1 MAYRDQDGYLSGAF
15 WLGNVGWST
24 FSATNWGVPLC
35 QARIVCPTDI
45 LTNTGKVCPVHGC
58 AWSQNAGWIVL
69 SGSLIDTSQTGV
81 YYNPSTALIEGFGWS
96 RALGWVPFYAKT
108 DNQELGLD
116 PLTEIGISMDGV
128 AVHFVGKIA
137 VIGNIAGTRIYE
149 LPNQNVWY
157 VFSMASQATMM
168 NTIRKNIALIS
179 RNITDVVLE
188 DPLSTLNFLVEKN
201 EDYVFDFADVWPVGK
216 RSIVVIGHDI
226 ILDTT
231 NSIWDP
237 NDGILRGLI
246 ALKDANGNGGN
257 IIISEKVKEI
267 YALVYAEG
275 SIFSW
280 EKTATGLI
288 DQYLSH
294 GAWNIPQKQLYIK
307 GLLIS
312 KNTISG
318 ARQVPITCPVIVA
331 NCDQATAELY
341 DLNYF
346 RTFDPTDASQRAV
359 PYSDPRLDNA
369 SMVIE
374 YDTSIMSDSPPWLEN
389 TIQ

>member
-1 MAYRDQDGYLSGAF
+1 MID
-15 WLGNVGWST
+15 ST
-24 FSATNWGVPLC
+24 
-35 QARIVCPTDI
+35 
-45 LTNTGKVCPVHGC
+45 
-58 AWSQNAGWIVL
+58 
-69 SGSLIDTSQTGV
+69 QTGV

-108 DNQELGLD
+108 DNQELGID
-116 PLTEIGISMDGV
+116 PLTETGITMDGIRV
-128 AVHFVGKIA
+128 NFVGKIA
-137 VIGNIAGTRIYE
+137 IIGNIAGTRIYE

-168 NTIRKNIALIS
+168 NTIRKNVALIS
-179 RNITDVVLE
+179 RNITDATLAN
-188 DPLSTLNFLVEKN
+188 PNSSLSFLVEKQN
-201 EDYVFDFADVWPVGK
+201 DYLIDFGATWPANK
-216 RSIVVIGHDI
+216 RTIVVIGHDI

-231 NSIWDP
+231 NDIWVD
-237 NDGILRGLI
+237 DGTVRGLI
-246 ALKDANGNGGN
+246 ALKDTNGNGGN
-257 IIISEKVKEI
+257 IIISEKVKRI

-288 DQYLSH
+288 DQYLVH
-294 GAWNIPQKQLYIK
+294 GAWNIPQQQIYIK
-307 GLLIS
+307 WLLIS

-318 ARQVPITCPVIVA
+318 ARQVPIECPVIVS

-346 RTFDPTDASQRAV
+346 RTFDPTDPTQRAV
-359 PYSDPRLDNA
+359 PYSDPRLDSA

-374 YDTSIMSDSPPWLEN
+374 YDDAIMTDPPPWLEN